1 MTLKLYFMKCLER
14 KISQCILPL
23 MVLSDINTVLL
34 RFVIEKSKL
43 SFPFLYLGYIV
54 DNFHPETPAQ
64 EVRVNGI
71 LNG

>member
-1 MTLKLYFMKCLER
+1 
-14 KISQCILPL
+14 

-34 RFVIEKSKL
+34 RFVIQKSKL

-71 LNG
+71 LNGWFQFFLNYSDRFYNDKKIIL